1 MIAIA
6 RPVTL
11 KNLFFALAFCFTSL
25 QIITGGRPMAAP
37 TAAEYY
43 NTSSVGGEPDEVAIA
58 PMQYSARGLGYG
70 KNN

>member
-1 MIAIA
+1 
-6 RPVTL
+6 
-11 KNLFFALAFCFTSL
+11 
-25 QIITGGRPMAAP
+25 MAAP

-58 PMQYSARGLGYG
+58 PMQYSALGLGYG